1 MEILHVTAEC
11 YPIAKAGGLGD
22 VLGSLPFYQNHLGQI
37 SKVVMP
43 MYRTKYLYKHDWD
56 VVHKG
61 GANLGQWW
69 FQYTVIKE
77 KNNAQGFDLYLIDIY
92 GLLDREKIYG
102 YEDDSE
108 RFTAFQIAVVDWLS
122 NWQHSPDVV
131 HVHDHHTALI
141 PFLMQHCFAY
151 QRLSGIPTVL
161 TIHNA
166 QYQGWMGWDKS
177 HYLPAW
183 DSWKGGLLEWNNNIN
198 PLASGIKNAWKVTTV
213 SPSYLD
219 ELKYMSN
226 GLEALF
232 EYEKGK
238 SSGILNGIDTKVWD
252 PARDTYIS
260 ENYDFM
266 EVDEGKEANKKILC
280 ETFSLDPEKPLMV
293 FIGRL
298 VGEKAADL
306 LPQVI
311 GDSFFHIGRKM
322 NFLILGSG
330 DPNVEGQLQVLK
342 QISDGDYNVYIGYNE
357 KLSHQMYAGADFLL
371 MPSRVEPCGLNQM
384 YAMRYG
390 TVPMV
395 RKTGG
400 LKDTVI
406 DFGEPGGY
414 GITYNYA
421 TVGDVT
427 HGVYRALELYRNR
440 EKKHKIRNDMMKL
453 DFSWDTSAQHYIDLY
468 KSLK

>member
-1 MEILHVTAEC
+1 
-11 YPIAKAGGLGD
+11 
-22 VLGSLPFYQNHLGQI
+22 
-37 SKVVMP
+37 
-43 MYRTKYLYKHDWD
+43 
-56 VVHKG
+56 
-61 GANLGQWW
+61 
-69 FQYTVIKE
+69 
-77 KNNAQGFDLYLIDIY
+77 
-92 GLLDREKIYG
+92 
-102 YEDDSE
+102 
-108 RFTAFQIAVVDWLS
+108 
-122 NWQHSPDVV
+122 
-131 HVHDHHTALI
+131 
-141 PFLMQHCFAY
+141 
-151 QRLSGIPTVL
+151 
-161 TIHNA
+161 
-166 QYQGWMGWDKS
+166 
-177 HYLPAW
+177 
-183 DSWKGGLLEWNNNIN
+183 
-198 PLASGIKNAWKVTTV
+198 
-213 SPSYLD
+213 
-219 ELKYMSN
+219 MSN

-238 SSGILNGIDTKVWD
+238 CSGILNGIDTKYWD
-252 PARDTYIS
+252 PAKDKYIT
-260 ENYDFM
+260 ENYDQ
-266 EVDEGKEANKKILC
+266 EGADEGKEANKKFLC
-280 ETFSLDPEKPLMV
+280 DTFGLDPEKPLII

-330 DPNVEGQLQVLK
+330 EPNVEGQLQVMK
-342 QISDGDYNVYIGYNE
+342 QVSGGDYNVYIGYNE

-384 YAMRYG
+384 YSMRYG

-406 DFGEPGGY
+406 DYGDPRGY
-414 GITYNYA
+414 GITFNYA

-427 HGVYRALELYRNR
+427 EGVYRAVELYRNK
-440 EKKHKIRNDMMKL
+440 EKVQEVRKDMMQL